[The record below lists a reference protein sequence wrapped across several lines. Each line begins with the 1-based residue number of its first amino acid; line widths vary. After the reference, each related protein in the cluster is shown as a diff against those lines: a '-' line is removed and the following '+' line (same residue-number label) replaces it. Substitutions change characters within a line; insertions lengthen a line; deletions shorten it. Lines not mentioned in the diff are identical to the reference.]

1 MAQWQARIFE
11 DFCVSTVKLC
21 IFRDLGFKI
30 ELLKADGK
38 VETLDSMGT
47 VDQGTLMLPVGA
59 KEALLEALLSAGVK
73 PKEQSR
79 VEGMLEAQGSHLKD
93 LRHLLKLPA

>member
-1 MAQWQARIFE
+1 M
-11 DFCVSTVKLC
+11 KLC

-73 PKEQSR
+73 PKVRFPTQFGRYSKTNR
-79 VEGMLEAQGSHLKD
+79 PPPKQGFG
-93 LRHLLKLPA
+93 